1 MYKASLKYQSLS
13 VFSANTLVSLGR
25 RWQKAGSNSLIFF
38 FFFLPKRGACHRP
51 SVFLFCFVFLL
62 IPFTFERLHSAV
74 TYMSVAYCIILSGPF
89 DYLVILVWFLL
100 QPCFRRRESLLY
112 HLLLEGRFP
121 LLLFSCILVSIS

>member
-13 VFSANTLVSLGR
+13 VFSANILVSLGR

-38 FFFLPKRGACHRP
+38 FPPKRGACHRP
-51 SVFLFCFVFLL
+51 SVFFVFVFVLL

-112 HLLLEGRFP
+112 HLLLEGRFT
-121 LLLFSCILVSIS
+121 LLLFSCILISIS